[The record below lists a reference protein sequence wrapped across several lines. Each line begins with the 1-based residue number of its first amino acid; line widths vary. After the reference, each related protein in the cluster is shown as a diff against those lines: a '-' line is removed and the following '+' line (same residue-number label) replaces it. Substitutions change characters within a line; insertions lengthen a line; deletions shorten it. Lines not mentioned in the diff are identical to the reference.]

1 MIRSRK
7 LASLLLVAF
16 AAFQLLAMA
25 PQLHPHCGNLGL
37 LIQSAADPAVQA
49 PGPSATRTGDE
60 CPICM
65 ASGLAVV
72 LAPSLAVAA
81 PKVLQSE
88 AVPPADGALRA
99 PFSEHLRSRAPPAV

>member
-7 LASLLLVAF
+7 FASLLLVAF

-25 PQLHPHCGNLGL
+25 PQLHPHCNNLGL
-37 LIQSAADPAVQA
+37 LLQSVADPAVQS
-49 PGPSATRTGDE
+49 PGEKATQTGDE

-65 ASGLAVV
+65 ASNLAAV
-72 LAPSLAVAA
+72 LAPRLAVFA
-81 PKVLQSE
+81 PKVLQ
-88 AVPPADGALRA
+88 AQPILPAGVVLRA